1 MFVRILDRE
10 PRDFSCGRFRSERI
24 HHQVNIK
31 TKRKMSFWKKL
42 LLMIL
47 VLASLSYF
55 VWQNEDFQRKYLYPY
70 DYQDT
75 INFYADRYEVD
86 RNLVASVILAE
97 SKFRQDATSVHG
109 ARGLMQIMPET
120 GSWIATQIED
130 DSFSVDKL
138 YNVNMNIKYG
148 TWYLSELQ
156 TEFEGNEV
164 LALAA
169 YNAGRGNVYEWMEK
183 YHWDIDFKDYTKI
196 PFPETREYV
205 KRVLENKKHYNKL
218 YK

>member
-1 MFVRILDRE
+1 MSSLM
-10 PRDFSCGRFRSERI
+10 SEGI

-55 VWQNEDFQRKYLYPY
+55 IWQNEDFQRKYLYPY

-148 TWYLSELQ
+148 TWYLYELQ

-183 YHWDIDFKDYTKI
+183 YHWGIDFKDYTKI

>member
-1 MFVRILDRE
+1 MSSLM
-10 PRDFSCGRFRSERI
+10 SEGI

-55 VWQNEDFQRKYLYPY
+55 IWQNEDFQRKYLYPY

-156 TEFEGNEV
+156 TEYEGNEV

-183 YHWDIDFKDYTKI
+183 YHWDINFKDYTKI

>member
-1 MFVRILDRE
+1 MSSLM
-10 PRDFSCGRFRSERI
+10 SEGI

-31 TKRKMSFWKKL
+31 TKRKTSFWKKL

-55 VWQNEDFQRKYLYPY
+55 IWQNEDFQRKYLYPC

-183 YHWDIDFKDYTKI
+183 YHWNINFKDYTKI

>member
-1 MFVRILDRE
+1 MSSLM
-10 PRDFSCGRFRSERI
+10 SEGI

-183 YHWDIDFKDYTKI
+183 YHWNINFKDYTKI

-205 KRVLENKKHYNKL
+205 KRVLENKKYYNKL

>member
-1 MFVRILDRE
+1 MSSLM
-10 PRDFSCGRFRSERI
+10 SEGI

-55 VWQNEDFQRKYLYPY
+55 IWQNEDFQRKYLYPY

-120 GSWIATQIED
+120 ASWIATQIED

-138 YNVNMNIKYG
+138 YKVNINIKYG

-183 YHWDIDFKDYTKI
+183 YHWGIDFKDYTKI

>member
-1 MFVRILDRE
+1 MSSLM
-10 PRDFSCGRFRSERI
+10 SEGI

-169 YNAGRGNVYEWMEK
+169 YNAGRGNVYEWIEK

>member
-1 MFVRILDRE
+1 MSSLM
-10 PRDFSCGRFRSERI
+10 SEGI

-55 VWQNEDFQRKYLYPY
+55 IWQNEDFQRKYLYPY

-138 YNVNMNIKYG
+138 YNVNINIKYG

-183 YHWDIDFKDYTKI
+183 YHWDINFKDYTKI

>member
-1 MFVRILDRE
+1 MSSLM
-10 PRDFSCGRFRSERI
+10 SEGI

-47 VLASLSYF
+47 VLASVSYF

-120 GSWIATQIED
+120 ASWIATQIED

-183 YHWDIDFKDYTKI
+183 YHWDINFKDYTKI

-205 KRVLENKKHYNKL
+205 KRVLENKKHYNRL

>member
-1 MFVRILDRE
+1 MSSLI
-10 PRDFSCGRFRSERI
+10 SEGI

-183 YHWDIDFKDYTKI
+183 YHWDINFKDYTKI

>member
-1 MFVRILDRE
+1 MSSLM
-10 PRDFSCGRFRSERI
+10 SEGI

-55 VWQNEDFQRKYLYPY
+55 IWQNEDFQRKYLYPY

-120 GSWIATQIED
+120 ASWIATQIED

-138 YNVNMNIKYG
+138 YNVNINIKYG

-183 YHWDIDFKDYTKI
+183 YHWDINFKDYTKI

>member
-1 MFVRILDRE
+1 MSSLM
-10 PRDFSCGRFRSERI
+10 SEGI

-55 VWQNEDFQRKYLYPY
+55 IWQNEDFQRKYLYPY

-109 ARGLMQIMPET
+109 ARGLMQIMPGT
-120 GSWIATQIED
+120 GRWIATQIED

-183 YHWDIDFKDYTKI
+183 YHWDINFKDYTKI

>member
-1 MFVRILDRE
+1 MSSLM
-10 PRDFSCGRFRSERI
+10 SEGI

-31 TKRKMSFWKKL
+31 TKRKTSFWKKL

-55 VWQNEDFQRKYLYPY
+55 IWQNEDFQRKYLYPY

-86 RNLVASVILAE
+86 RNLVASVILVE

-183 YHWDIDFKDYTKI
+183 YHWDINFKDYTKI

>member
-1 MFVRILDRE
+1 MSSLM
-10 PRDFSCGRFRSERI
+10 SEGI

-109 ARGLMQIMPET
+109 ARGLMQIVPET

-183 YHWDIDFKDYTKI
+183 YHWDINFKDYTKI

>member
-1 MFVRILDRE
+1 MSSLM
-10 PRDFSCGRFRSERI
+10 SEGI

-120 GSWIATQIED
+120 ASWIATQIED

-183 YHWDIDFKDYTKI
+183 YHWNINFKDYTKI

>member
-1 MFVRILDRE
+1 MSSLM
-10 PRDFSCGRFRSERI
+10 SERI

-47 VLASLSYF
+47 VLASLIYF

-120 GSWIATQIED
+120 ASWIATQIED

-183 YHWDIDFKDYTKI
+183 YHWDINFKDYTKI

>member
-1 MFVRILDRE
+1 MSSLM
-10 PRDFSCGRFRSERI
+10 SEGI

-31 TKRKMSFWKKL
+31 TKRKVSFWKKL

-55 VWQNEDFQRKYLYPY
+55 IWQNEDFQRKYLYPY

-183 YHWDIDFKDYTKI
+183 YHWDINFKDYTKI

-205 KRVLENKKHYNKL
+205 KRVLENKKHYNRL

>member
-1 MFVRILDRE
+1 MSSLM
-10 PRDFSCGRFRSERI
+10 SEGI

-183 YHWDIDFKDYTKI
+183 YHWDINFKDYTKI

-205 KRVLENKKHYNKL
+205 IRVLENKKHYNKL

>member
-1 MFVRILDRE
+1 MSSLM
-10 PRDFSCGRFRSERI
+10 SEGI

-120 GSWIATQIED
+120 ASWIATQIED

-138 YNVNMNIKYG
+138 YNVNINIKYG

-183 YHWDIDFKDYTKI
+183 YHWGIDFKDYTKI
-196 PFPETREYV
+196 RFPETRVYV

>member
-1 MFVRILDRE
+1 MSSLM
-10 PRDFSCGRFRSERI
+10 SEGI

-70 DYQDT
+70 DCQDT

-183 YHWDIDFKDYTKI
+183 YHWDINFKDYTKI